1 MTVVRLAF
9 DGLYRS
15 PCGAFGYTVRADGSL
30 VGRGW
35 GAASGKL
42 SRNRAALIALEH
54 GLEFILNTPLH
65 DHRVIAQTEA
75 WGAIDAVFEGNG
87 TMPNLSQLI
96 SQMDGLRFERVEP
109 GDRWEAQPLA
119 RLGLMQYDVR
129 RADFE
134 ICDDAGLGGYL
145 CGNPETPSD
154 KQEAVVAWPETLP
167 GMPFT
172 ADELARILGRI
183 PFRDREVIRLR
194 HGWCGAG
201 PNTPAEIGRVLGIS
215 RSRVAQILKRGMKR
229 FWWLAAR
236 MNV

>member
-15 PCGAFGYTVRADGSL
+15 PCPAFGYTVRADGSL

-35 GAASGKL
+35 GAVGRKL
-42 SRNRAALIALEH
+42 NKIGAALIALEH
-54 GLEFILNTPLH
+54 GLEFILNTSLH

-75 WGAIDAVFEGNG
+75 WGAIDAVFDGNG
-87 TMPNLSQLI
+87 TTPSLSQLVG
-96 SQMDGLRFERVEP
+96 QMDGLRFERIEP
-109 GDRWEAQPLA
+109 GDSWEAHALA
-119 RLGLMQYDVR
+119 RLGVAQYDVR

-145 CGNPETPSD
+145 CGKPEPPSD
-154 KQEAVVAWPETLP
+154 NQEAVAAWTETLP
-167 GMPFT
+167 GMPFN
-172 ADELARILGRI
+172 ADELARILDRL
-183 PFRDREVIRLR
+183 PFREREMIRLR

-201 PNTPAEIGRVLGIS
+201 PFTLEEIGRVFRIS

-236 MNV
+236 MNA